1 MYQVTIKA
9 RSLDELKKASNDLSN
24 ELNNNNVVHGM
35 EKNLSIKE
43 TLAVIQETTG
53 ADLAEDEI
61 DVPSPFKEYKQ
72 PEGNLVVETSNPSSE
87 MADFVQPT
95 PVVNQILAK
104 EAIATMTDLD
114 SEGVPWDK
122 RIHAGSRTKIAAGTW
137 KTKRGADMNEVFKI
151 KGELLEALKHL
162 ANPAA
167 IPQAPAAA
175 VHINQPLIEKAAE
188 ILNVTLPTEVIT
200 KVVEP
205 AAAPLPTMQVASGH
219 TLATFKQG
227 FAMILGTLISEGK
240 VSQEYVEQLKGY
252 FGVAQIHEVN
262 EVQQEEMFNS
272 FVAHNLIQQ
281 VA

>member
-72 PEGNLVVETSNPSSE
+72 PEGNLEL
-87 MADFVQPT
+87 
-95 PVVNQILAK
+95 PVVNQIVAK

-167 IPQAPAAA
+167 IPAAPTTNVVVETPVQVA
-175 VHINQPLIEKAAE
+175 PPIE
-188 ILNVTLPTEVIT
+188 VVT

-205 AAAPLPTMQVASGH
+205 VAAPLPVMQIGSGH

-262 EVQQEEMFNS
+262 EIQQEEMFNS

-281 VA
+281 VV